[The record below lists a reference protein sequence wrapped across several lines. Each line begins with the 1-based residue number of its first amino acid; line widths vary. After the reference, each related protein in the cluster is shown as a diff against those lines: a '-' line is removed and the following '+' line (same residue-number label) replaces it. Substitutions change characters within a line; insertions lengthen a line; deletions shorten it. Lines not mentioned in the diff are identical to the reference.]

1 MAIRRGIYN
10 GGIMS
15 ELTNEEWR
23 GAALD
28 SWQRMGDVVDRS
40 DDLFKSL
47 IKPIGSLNDDGS
59 RMDIMLPSASL
70 RLIFPLS
77 GDDQIFWENGEEF
90 GTEAMTPE
98 NICSRYLWIW
108 GLALKEKV

>member
-1 MAIRRGIYN
+1 
-10 GGIMS
+10 MS

-28 SWQRMGDVVDRS
+28 SWLRMVEAEGKADE
-40 DDLFKSL
+40 LFKSL
-47 IKPIGSLNDDGS
+47 INPIHSLNDDGT
-59 RMDIMLPSASL
+59 RVDIMLPSASL

-77 GDDQIFWENGEEF
+77 GYDQIFWENGDEF

-108 GLALKEKV
+108 GLALKEKQP